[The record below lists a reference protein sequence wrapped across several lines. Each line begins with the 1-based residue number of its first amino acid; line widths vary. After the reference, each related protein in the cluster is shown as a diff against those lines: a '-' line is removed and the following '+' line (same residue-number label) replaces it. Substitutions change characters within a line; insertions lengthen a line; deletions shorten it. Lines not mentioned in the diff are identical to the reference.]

1 MSTMTNCEGQPTYL
15 VTRRIRRGTAKVF
28 RVEVFKVRL
37 PHSNRNCDS
46 HTGIVDD
53 RQYGLVTLATDD
65 ILHSAFVHSS
75 HIPISIPR
83 EVFNGVV
90 GNAIGPQRFVEIILR
105 FLVTLPFLVPPEAG
119 TAAATSDDRLN
130 KCNASVNPRECYLQI
145 FVWIFFTRRCQ
156 VVSTE

>member
-1 MSTMTNCEGQPTYL
+1 MSTMTNCEGQPTYH
-15 VTRRIRRGTAKVF
+15 VTRCIRRGTAKVL

-53 RQYGLVTLATDD
+53 RHDGLVTLATDD
-65 ILHSAFVHSS
+65 ILRSAFVHSS
-75 HIPISIPR
+75 HIPISVLG

-90 GNAIGPQRFVEIILR
+90 GNAIGPQRFVEIIQR
-105 FLVTLPFLVPPEAG
+105 FLLTLPFLVPPETG
-119 TAAATSDDRLN
+119 TAAASSDDRLN
-130 KCNASVNPRECYLQI
+130 EGNASVNPCECYLQI
-145 FVWIFFTRRCQ
+145 FVRIVFTRRCY